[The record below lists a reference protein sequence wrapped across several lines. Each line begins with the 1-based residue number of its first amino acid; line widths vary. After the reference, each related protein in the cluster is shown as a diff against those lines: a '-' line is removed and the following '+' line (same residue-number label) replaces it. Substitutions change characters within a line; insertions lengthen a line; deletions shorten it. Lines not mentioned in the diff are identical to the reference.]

1 MSELKLTYFATVN
14 EGRLKISNRKQFD
27 NDIKS
32 FEGKRVEICIKKAKK
47 TRSNN
52 QNAYYWGIVIP
63 YVLNGLTDL
72 GNSGITTDLVHSFLK
87 DRFIQ
92 EGTDIV
98 IPKTGEAIKM
108 KTTTTLS
115 TTQMMGYI
123 ADIQQ
128 FSAEILGVVI
138 PDPMPLWNSNEEIE

>member
-1 MSELKLTYFATVN
+1 MTYYGGVSD
-14 EGRLKISNRKQFD
+14 GVLKISDRKRFD
-27 NDIKS
+27 SEIKM
-32 FEGKRVEICIKKAKK
+32 FEGKRVEISIKKSKK
-47 TRSNN
+47 TRSNP
-52 QNAYYWGIVIP
+52 QNSYYWGVVIP
-63 YVLNGLTDL
+63 CVLNGLTDL
-72 GNSGITTDLVHSFLK
+72 GNAGLTNDIVHSFLK

-92 EGTDIV
+92 EGAEII
-98 IPKTGEAIKM
+98 IPKTAEVIKM

-138 PDPMPLWNSNEEIE
+138 PDPTPIWNLNEETE